1 MASADG
7 ESSNGEE
14 ISESGKPLSQMSFSA
29 FVTELFLHDLQARCG
44 KQKDCV
50 EITTAKPRKL
60 EIQECMSLP
69 ENTQKSLMSYA
80 EAKRTLHHFRVAKA
94 KCEKELQTS
103 LASTEMVLKKHLRTE
118 EEAFESSPHE
128 VTLPNSEGNPEVH
141 VLFRG
146 MRPKPTRSPCLR
158 DTRVIITQ
166 AVEDT
171 VQSFKPELAM
181 LPVSETNQAEVLKT
195 VLDSGF
201 VTLLLE
207 HLSTEYQ
214 KYKMSKRQL
223 QETVVCM
230 PKSQWEKQ
238 KNRRQR
244 TATGEVTSAT

>member
-1 MASADG
+1 
-7 ESSNGEE
+7 
-14 ISESGKPLSQMSFSA
+14 MSFSE
-29 FVTELFLHDLQARCG
+29 FVTELFIYDLQARCG

-50 EITTAKPRKL
+50 EITTAKPRKM

-69 ENTQKSLMSYA
+69 ENTQKSLISYA

-94 KCEKELQTS
+94 KCEKELQTA
-103 LASTEMVLKKHLRTE
+103 LTSTETALKRHLRTE

-128 VTLPNSEGNPEVH
+128 VTLPGKDGNSEVH

-146 MRPKPTRSPCLR
+146 MRPKPARSPCLR
-158 DTRVIITQ
+158 DTRDIVME
-166 AVEDT
+166 AVQET
-171 VQSFKPELAM
+171 VQSFKPELAT
-181 LPVSETNQAEVLKT
+181 LRVSETNQSDVMKT
-195 VLDSGF
+195 LLDTRF

-214 KYKMSKRQL
+214 KYKMTKRQL

-238 KNRRQR
+238 KNKRQR
-244 TATGEVTSAT
+244 TNRITESADST